1 MGNQA
6 SVPEKVYKAAKQNDV
21 LTLKVKPYGL
31 LTEEHSLIRPQ
42 YGTFTESP
50 LPQNLI
56 RELYQDQPQGQSIQA
71 LGVLEFKDG
80 SSWTPLVV
88 ASAKANYAAAELVS
102 TTGRPWHS

>member
-6 SVPEKVYKAAKQNDV
+6 SVPEKVYKAAKSNDV
-21 LTLKVKPYGL
+21 LTLKVKPRGL
-31 LTEEHSLIRPQ
+31 STCKHSPIRPQ
-42 YGTFTESP
+42 YGTLTESL

-71 LGVLEFKDG
+71 LRVLEFKDG

-102 TTGRPWHS
+102 TTG